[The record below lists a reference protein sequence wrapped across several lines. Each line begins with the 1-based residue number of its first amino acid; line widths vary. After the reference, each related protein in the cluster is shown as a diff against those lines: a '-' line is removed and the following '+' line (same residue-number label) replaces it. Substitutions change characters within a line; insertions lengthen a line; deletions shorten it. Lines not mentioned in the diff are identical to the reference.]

1 MRVHNINDGQRA
13 GQGAG
18 AGLAL
23 NPNLGAGG
31 NCLPPL
37 PQVPVLKL
45 MYDAGARA
53 SSENYML
60 LILLLILTH
69 DAIYSSNIHSP
80 VPIHAL
86 PLEASS
92 QGSV

>member
-1 MRVHNINDGQRA
+1 MVT
-13 GQGAG
+13 
-18 AGLAL
+18 
-23 NPNLGAGG
+23 
-31 NCLPPL
+31 
-37 PQVPVLKL
+37 QVPVLKL

-80 VPIHAL
+80 VPIHARPFVGL
-86 PLEASS
+86 F
-92 QGSV
+92 QGSF